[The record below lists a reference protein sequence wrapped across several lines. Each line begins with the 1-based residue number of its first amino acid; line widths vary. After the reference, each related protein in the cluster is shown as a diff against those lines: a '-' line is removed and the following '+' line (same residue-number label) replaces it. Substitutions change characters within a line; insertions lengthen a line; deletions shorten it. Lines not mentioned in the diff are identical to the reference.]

1 LYDLS
6 QGFILDYSDHYH
18 ETILVFLSNL
28 DFPDPG
34 KGSPIHDHAN
44 AHCVMKILK
53 GSLKESLY
61 AASPVSGRGP
71 RLVKET
77 IYNSNEVTYIH
88 DKIGLHKISNPSTT
102 DVAVSLHLYT
112 PPHAANFG
120 FNVFNEEN
128 GYAIHFGPTGF
139 FSERGLKTKNK
150 NKNSDCTTKPGTEA
164 KM

>member
-1 LYDLS
+1 
-6 QGFILDYSDHYH
+6 
-18 ETILVFLSNL
+18 
-28 DFPDPG
+28 
-34 KGSPIHDHAN
+34 
-44 AHCVMKILK
+44 MKLLK

-61 AASPVSGRGP
+61 QASMETGRGP
-71 RLVKET
+71 QLVKET
-77 IYNSNEVTYIH
+77 TYDENEVTYIH
-88 DKIGLHKISNPSTT
+88 DKIGLHKISNPSKT

-150 NKNSDCTTKPGTEA
+150 TKTSGCTTKPGTDA
-164 KM
+164 RI